1 MSMQIGIALA
11 ILVGAIELIRRGI
24 DVRFVLIV
32 AGVLIASLAGTP
44 GVVLDAFQKS
54 LGKADVIGPICTAM
68 GFAYVLKSTGCDAD
82 MVRLLARPLH
92 AMRRYR
98 WVLVPGGCIIGYV
111 ANMAITSQTAAAAAV
126 GPILIP
132 LLLAAGFSPL
142 AAAGTV
148 VVGTSAGGDL
158 FNPGESEIIN
168 LMAGLNK
175 GAGSALTPG
184 DVVAAIATP
193 NVMSLLIATAV
204 ITVMVMTRASLRAPV
219 KDGDVPALE
228 PLTRGSILRGLLP
241 PIPVITLLAVQPQLG
256 LLPSWITAHHIH
268 VSSVMLAC
276 SLLVMVVTIASRDT
290 VGRHIS
296 SLTRT
301 FFDGMGYAF
310 ATVISLIVAADC
322 VIEGLTAIGLVDA
335 LSTALVSNPLIATIG
350 SPIGTASLAVVS
362 GSGTAPTLMFAKGV
376 LPSLA
381 ASMPI
386 DYALRMAA
394 VVGIASG
401 VGRSM
406 SPVAAVTVFT
416 AALSNVDPVRLALV
430 TMWPMLASLL
440 ALIAYG
446 FFAG

>member
-1 MSMQIGIALA
+1 MNFQIAIVLIILLA
-11 ILVGAIELIRRGI
+11 AIELIRRGI

-32 AGVLIASLAGTP
+32 TGLLIASLAGTP

-54 LGKADVIGPICTAM
+54 LGKADVIGPICSAM
-68 GFAYVLKSTGCDAD
+68 GFAYVLKATGCDAD

-92 AMRRYR
+92 AMRRFR
-98 WVLVPGGCIIGYV
+98 WVLVPGGCIIGFV

-132 LLLAAGFSPL
+132 LLLAAGFSPV

-168 LMAGLNK
+168 LMAGINT

-184 DVVAAIATP
+184 DIVSSIATP

-204 ITVMVMTRASLRAPV
+204 ITVMVLMRSSLRVPVREGGVPELEAP
-219 KDGDVPALE
+219 
-228 PLTRGSILRGLLP
+228 TRRSIVRGLLP
-241 PIPVITLLAVQPQLG
+241 PLPVVTLLLLQPQVG
-256 LLPSWITAHHIH
+256 LLPPWITSHHVH

-276 SLLVMVVTIASRDT
+276 TLLVIIVTTASRDT
-290 VGRHIS
+290 VGAHIT
-296 SLTRT
+296 SLTRS

-322 VIEGLTAIGLVDA
+322 MIEGLTAIGLVEE
-335 LSTALVSNPLIATIG
+335 LSTALVSNPLVATIG
-350 SPIGTASLAVVS
+350 SPIGSATLAVVS

-381 ASMPI
+381 ASMPL

-416 AALSNVDPVRLALV
+416 AALANIDPVRLALV
-430 TMWPMLASLL
+430 TMWPMLASLI
-440 ALIAYG
+440 ALVVYG
-446 FFAG
+446 LVFS